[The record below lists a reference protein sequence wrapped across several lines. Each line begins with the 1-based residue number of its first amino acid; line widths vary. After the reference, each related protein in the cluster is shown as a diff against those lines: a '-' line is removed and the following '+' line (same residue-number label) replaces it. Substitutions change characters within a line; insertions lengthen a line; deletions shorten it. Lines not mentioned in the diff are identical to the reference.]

1 VWSAQAGAIVAQ
13 PTTSKLSN
21 DLSSVHKPPFDVLI
35 AHQACDLCRK
45 RKRRCLWNSGPEG
58 CTPCINLKETCSTTH
73 IRKPRAKPQR
83 GSVSPIYM
91 FATADGRSNRIA
103 EYENKIHRL
112 ESMLQEHNAA
122 QPDME
127 QQPLQPADTSVP
139 AAEWVTNL
147 RNHLPTL
154 HRPDLVNFEE
164 LYTDSEWHDGRWL
177 PQHPYPWTTSN
188 PLQIFKRTQRS
199 CRAPT
204 VHQTS
209 L

>member
-1 VWSAQAGAIVAQ
+1 
-13 PTTSKLSN
+13 
-21 DLSSVHKPPFDVLI
+21 
-35 AHQACDLCRK
+35 
-45 RKRRCLWNSGPEG
+45 
-58 CTPCINLKETCSTTH
+58 
-73 IRKPRAKPQR
+73 
-83 GSVSPIYM
+83 M

-112 ESMLQEHNAA
+112 ESMLQVHNAA

-177 PQHPYPWTTSN
+177 PNDGQNGKSVFPSA
-188 PLQIFKRTQRS
+188 LQTNSSTQNI
-199 CRAPT
+199 A
-204 VHQTS
+204 TS
-209 L
+209 LSLDDFEPSADFQEDTAFLQSADCAPDFAIEEDALLPPPLPDTPVCDW